1 MPDRVNVVPFAPVVT
16 EADWVTCVI
25 SGMARAQRRLGGQ
38 KALAYTMDLSA
49 KQVGNILAGTSL
61 PAAKR
66 LFDAHA
72 VEGTLLDDVA
82 DLYGMRIV
90 PKDSVC
96 SHDASPLSVVTCG
109 LLKKAIDAELDG
121 TETHAELLDMEN
133 ELRAVQRAVDQRLA
147 RIADLRKPRAAA

>member
-1 MPDRVNVVPFAPVVT
+1 M
-16 EADWVTCVI
+16 
-25 SGMARAQRRLGGQ
+25 GRAMRRLGGQ
-38 KALAYTMDLSA
+38 KGLAYTMDRTP
-49 KQVGNILAGTSL
+49 KQIGNIMAGTSG
-61 PAAKR
+61 AFESAKP
-66 LFDAHA
+66 LFDAHS
-72 VEGTLLDDVA
+72 VEGTILDDVA
-82 DLYGMRIV
+82 DLYGLRIV